1 MSLTKR
7 ILAALVLGIACGFL
21 VRAHPAPA
29 LLKLVNLV
37 EPIGTL
43 WVNAIRMTVVPLV
56 VSLLITGVAS
66 SSNISAVRGIGW
78 RALASF
84 LGLLVFCAVTALLI
98 VPPLF
103 SWFHMD
109 QSTIASLGGN
119 IAGMTTAPNVP
130 RFSEWVVDIV
140 PTNPIRAASDGA
152 MLPLVVFALVFGLA
166 LLKVAD
172 NRRDAVVT
180 FFQGIGDAML
190 VIVRAIIE
198 LAPIGVFALMLPV
211 VSRTGIVA
219 AGSLGY
225 YIVVMVIVSAV
236 QTLSLYPAAAAIGRV
251 PVIRFAQAVFAPQA
265 IALTSSSSL
274 ASLPAL
280 LESGNRRLH
289 LPSNVTGVVL
299 PLAVSTFKVAT
310 PASWLVAAIFLARLY
325 GVQLAPTQLV
335 VIALT
340 AILTS
345 FSVPGVPHGWLLVIS
360 PLVVTMGIPAAGIG
374 LLIAIDSIADPFVT
388 TVNVTGDMAAAV
400 IVSRNRRFA
409 EVEQGLTDVT
419 AATKVHQSV

>member
-1 MSLTKR
+1 
-7 ILAALVLGIACGFL
+7 
-21 VRAHPAPA
+21 
-29 LLKLVNLV
+29 
-37 EPIGTL
+37 
-43 WVNAIRMTVVPLV
+43 
-56 VSLLITGVAS
+56 
-66 SSNISAVRGIGW
+66 
-78 RALASF
+78 
-84 LGLLVFCAVTALLI
+84 
-98 VPPLF
+98 
-103 SWFHMD
+103 MD

-130 RFSEWVVDIV
+130 RFGEWVVDIV

-190 VIVRAIIE
+190 VIVRVIIE

-225 YIVVMVIVSAV
+225 YIVVMLIVSVV
-236 QTLSLYPAAAAIGRV
+236 QILSLYPAAVAIGRV

-409 EVEQGLTDVT
+409 EVEQGLSDVT

>member
-7 ILAALVLGIACGFL
+7 ILAALLLGIACGFL
-21 VRAHPAPA
+21 VRAHPTPV
-29 LLKLVNLV
+29 LLKLVNVV

-103 SWFHMD
+103 SWFHVD

-119 IAGMTTAPNVP
+119 AAGMMTAPNVP
-130 RFSEWVVDIV
+130 RFSEWMVDIV
-140 PTNPIRAASDGA
+140 PTNPIRAANDGA

-166 LLKVAD
+166 LLKVTAKG
-172 NRRDAVVT
+172 RDAVVN
-180 FFQGIGDAML
+180 FFQGVGDAML
-190 VIVRAIIE
+190 VIVRVIIE
-198 LAPIGVFALMLPV
+198 LTPIGVFALMLPV
-211 VSRTGIVA
+211 VSRTGIAA

-225 YIVVMVIVSAV
+225 YLVVMVIVSVV
-236 QTLSLYPAAAAIGRV
+236 QILSLYPVAAAIGRV
-251 PVIRFAQAVFAPQA
+251 PMIRFAQAVFAPQA

-280 LESGNRRLH
+280 LESGNRRLQ
-289 LPSNVTGVVL
+289 LPSNVTGMVL
-299 PLAVSTFKVAT
+299 PLAVSTFKVSG

-325 GVQLAPTQLV
+325 GVQLAPTQLL

-374 LLIAIDSIADPFVT
+374 LLIAVDSIADPFLT
-388 TVNVTGDMAAAV
+388 TVNVTADMAAAV
-400 IVSRNRRFA
+400 LVSRDRVVARA
-409 EVEQGLTDVT
+409 EEPSYAE
-419 AATKVHQSV
+419 AARTT